1 MKVHDPPENSR
12 SDEPA
17 ASIEEFLR
25 KRDELDQAIRDR
37 FQRPI
42 AVVFTDIA
50 ASTDYFE
57 RRGTLRVGSCFSVI
71 TTFCGSLLKITEAES
86 SKPWETAG

>member
-17 ASIEEFLR
+17 PSIEEFLR
-25 KRDELDQAIRDR
+25 KKDELDQAIRDR
-37 FQRPI
+37 FQRLI

-57 RRGTLRVGSCFSVI
+57 RRGDLAGRLMLSATM
-71 TTFCGSLLKITEAES
+71 TFCGPLLKITEAES
-86 SKPWETAG
+86 SRPWEMAG